1 MSISPSVQSRSS
13 LRIASVAA
21 LLRNDRCLGDRLER
35 DVKVRAHADDG
46 RWTVGEWRMEGW
58 KAEAFARWPEVVSPE
73 QNCLE
78 PRRNEYLV

>member
-35 DVKVRAHADDG
+35 DVKVRAHADDEIG
-46 RWTVGEWRMEGW
+46 RAHV
-58 KAEAFARWPEVVSPE
+58 
-73 QNCLE
+73 
-78 PRRNEYLV
+78 